1 MAGLVSGRF
10 AEGDFLPSVDTIALR
25 ARSSPHAV
33 RRAFREL
40 SDKGILQSIKK
51 KGTRVLRRPAVGKA
65 LFVRSTDTHTNA
77 ILQDAVEHAL
87 IHAGLDV
94 GFTPYLFSDGAGFD
108 RLRHLAGKDAHDTVL
123 VTLTQELVPAEIR
136 PEWEA
141 FTARFRARVGF
152 QFEDDMLLPDSVT
165 ILPDPLAAARLVA
178 DHLLKLGH
186 RRIGVVAGGEEADG
200 STSERHTAALEE
212 MLTLVGAECF
222 PYQFSVHAPEGPA
235 AFAKEHGCTAWWA
248 INDFEALDHLVE
260 FQRAGL
266 RVPEDISLVGANDT
280 PWAMNAAMPLTTL
293 SLDPPAIAQAIAT
306 AVNAVFAGKAEKK
319 GVRRQFVRPVLVA
332 RASTVK
338 VGGGQ

>member
-10 AEGDFLPSVDTIALR
+10 AEGDLLPSVDTIALG

-65 LFVRSTDTHTNA
+65 LFVRSLDAHTNA

-94 GFTPYLFSDGAGFD
+94 GLTPYLFSDGAGFD

-123 VTLTQELVPAEIR
+123 VTLTQEGVPADIR
-136 PEWEA
+136 TEWESFA
-141 FTARFRARVGF
+141 ARFRARVGF
-152 QFEDDMLLPDSVT
+152 QFEDQQHLPDSVT
-165 ILPDPLAAARLVA
+165 ILPDPLTAARLVA

-186 RRIGVVAGGEEADG
+186 RRIGVVAGGKEADG
-200 STSERHTAALEE
+200 STSERHTSAIEE
-212 MLTLVGAECF
+212 MLALVGAECF
-222 PYQFSVHAPEGPA
+222 PFQFSVHANKGPA

-248 INDFEALDHLVE
+248 INDFEALDHLIE

-266 RVPEDISLVGANDT
+266 RVPEDISLVGSNDT

-306 AVNAVFAGKAEKK
+306 AANAVFAGKAEKK
-319 GVRRQFVRPVLVA
+319 GIRRQFIRPVLVA
-332 RASTVK
+332 RASTVA
-338 VGGGQ
+338 VGSGQ